1 VRRPLTLRLR
11 DGVERQSAALGHC
24 GHAIQSLRND
34 RARQLPHPR
43 ATTGR
48 RTDGATIRAGEVVIT
63 EKARDY
69 IRAHGGT
76 AFVRSHP
83 HRCCTGALTL
93 LDVTMT
99 PAGDASDYELFDAG
113 GVGVRFCG
121 GTDGRPEQLTIDMR
135 GVLTRRP
142 VAFWDGCAYKP

>member
-1 VRRPLTLRLR
+1 MTVQSPGTDRGRQPRR
-11 DGVERQSAALGHC
+11 S
-24 GHAIQSLRND
+24 
-34 RARQLPHPR
+34 R
-43 ATTGR
+43 ATTI
-48 RTDGATIRAGEVVIT
+48 RTTAGATLRAMDVVVT

-76 AFVRSHP
+76 AFVRAHP

-93 LDVTMT
+93 LDVSMM
-99 PAGDASDYELFDAG
+99 PAGDAADYETLDGG